1 MRLLIA
7 FLLFPFALL
16 KGQEQ
21 PIEHFFI
28 KYSPIVNSNLKSI
41 KAEFYLKDTLII
53 DSLSHVNISIATND
67 TIIDIVDSV
76 YVLTSTNRI
85 FQEGR
90 FIKLSIEIGNYLPA
104 KHYFKARLKN
114 NSGIYYPYKN
124 WRKL

>member
-1 MRLLIA
+1 MRLFLLL
-7 FLLFPFALL
+7 LLFPFSIA
-16 KGQEQ
+16 KGQQQ
-21 PIEHFFI
+21 PIEHFFV
-28 KYSPIVNSNLKSI
+28 KYSPIDNSNLKSV

-53 DSLSHVNISIATND
+53 DSLSHVNISLSTND
-67 TIIDIVDSV
+67 TIIDISDSIF
-76 YVLTSTNRI
+76 VLTQNNRI

-90 FIKLSIEIGNYLPA
+90 FIKLSIELGNHLPA

>member
-1 MRLLIA
+1 MKLLIV
-7 FLLFPFALL
+7 LMLFPFVLL
-16 KGQEQ
+16 KAQQQ

-28 KYSPIVNSNLKSI
+28 KYSLIPNSNLKSV

-67 TIIDIVDSV
+67 TIIDIADSIF
-76 YVLTSTNRI
+76 VLTSANRV
-85 FQEGR
+85 FQEGS
-90 FIKLSIEIGNYLPA
+90 FIKLSIELGDYLPA

-114 NSGIYYPYKN
+114 NSGVYYPYKN